1 MPEQER
7 TSPARGKSTTGI
19 NFDTQ
24 ILSFLDDLRR
34 ESPVFQRRS
43 RSEIV
48 NMIIEDFA
56 AQNGTPIDTNKE
68 TRQSA

>member
-1 MPEQER
+1 MSEHNSTAATR
-7 TSPARGKSTTGI
+7 TKSTTGI
-19 NFDTQ
+19 NFDAR
-24 ILSFLDDLRR
+24 ILAFLDDLRR

-56 AQNGTPIDTNKE
+56 AQNGTPINNQQE
-68 TRQSA
+68 TRHSA

>member
-1 MPEQER
+1 MS
-7 TSPARGKSTTGI
+7 SPANSAATRSKSTTGI
-19 NFDTQ
+19 NFDAR
-24 ILSFLDDLRR
+24 ILDYLDELRR

-56 AQNGTPIDTNKE
+56 AQNGRPINHPEE
-68 TRQSA
+68 TRHSA

>member
-1 MPEQER
+1 MPEQESNSR
-7 TSPARGKSTTGI
+7 TRGKSTTGI
-19 NFDTQ
+19 NFDAQ
-24 ILSFLDDLRR
+24 ILAFLDDLRR

>member
-7 TSPARGKSTTGI
+7 TSPARGKST

>member
-1 MPEQER
+1 MSLPANSAATR
-7 TSPARGKSTTGI
+7 TKSTTGI
-19 NFDTQ
+19 NFDAR
-24 ILSFLDDLRR
+24 ILAFLDDLRR

-56 AQNGTPIDTNKE
+56 AQNGTPINTQEE
-68 TRQSA
+68 TRHSA